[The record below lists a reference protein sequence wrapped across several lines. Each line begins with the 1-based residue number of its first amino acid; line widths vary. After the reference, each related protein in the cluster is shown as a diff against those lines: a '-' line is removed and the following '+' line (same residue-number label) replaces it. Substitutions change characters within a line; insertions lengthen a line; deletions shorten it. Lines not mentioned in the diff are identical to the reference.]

1 MENVIVELLV
11 ASHLTGAALLSHV
24 DRSLP
29 GLELDTGYSPAEIEP
44 RAEDAE
50 RVKEG
55 MRVVVVRGRIAP
67 GRIDDLKRAET
78 VLGVWSDGP
87 VEGFGGETQ

>member
-11 ASHLTGAALLSHV
+11 ASHLTGAALLSQV
-24 DRSLP
+24 DRNLP
-29 GLELDTGYSPAEIEP
+29 GLELDTEYAPAEIEP
-44 RAEDAE
+44 REEDAD
-50 RVKEG
+50 RVRQG

-67 GRIDDLKRAET
+67 GRIADLKQADT

-87 VEGFGGETQ
+87 VEGFGDATQ